1 MRFEMALYLCTSV
14 TVHVYSFLLSPYE
27 GGHIKRVHSR
37 LTVDSDVDLV
47 GLSHLGSTR
56 DKVADF
62 AVEERILVFLD
73 HIQVKVTLDSVQT
86 TGLLSDQGHHTDLCE
101 TCSTFGKQTN

>member
-1 MRFEMALYLCTSV
+1 MYLCKSV

-27 GGHIKRVHSR
+27 VGHIKRHSR

-47 GLSHLGSTR
+47 GFSHLGSTR

-62 AVEERILVFLD
+62 AVEEGILVFLD
-73 HIQVKVTLDSVQT
+73 HIQVKVTLDGVQT

-101 TCSTFGKQTN
+101 TCSTYGKQRT